1 MRQESISL
9 LQFQKKYS
17 TEEACRE
24 HLFKL
29 RWPTGYSCP
38 RCNHKEHY
46 FHRNRHLYH
55 CKSCNYQ
62 VSLTAGTIFHKTRVP
77 LRKWFWMIYL
87 MGHQKSGISMMSL
100 QSMLEIKSYKTVWL
114 MGHKIRHAMAH
125 RDSYYKLAGLV
136 EMDDTYIGSKK
147 SGKQG
152 RGAYGKAKVIV
163 AVENKESK
171 AGFVKMERVDNLGKN
186 MISNSFEEHLESNV
200 ILRTDGWRPYRVLK
214 TGQRKHD
221 AIVVGPGKNATKML
235 PWVHTM
241 ISNMKNNLRG
251 TYHGVDIKHIS
262 RYLSEFCYRFNRR
275 FWQKQMFDR
284 LLTACLNSNTITNS
298 ELSK

>member
-1 MRQESISL
+1 MRQDSINL
-9 LQFQKKYS
+9 IEFQKKFS

-29 RWPTGYSCP
+29 RWPSGYSCP
-38 RCNHKEHY
+38 RCEHREYY

-100 QSMLEIKSYKTVWL
+100 QSMLEIKTYKTVWL

-125 RDSYYKLAGLV
+125 RDAYYKLAGLV

-147 SGKQG
+147 KGKQG
-152 RGAYGKAKVIV
+152 RGAEGKLKVIV
-163 AVENKESK
+163 AVETEQNKPRFAKMVDVENMSK
-171 AGFVKMERVDNLGKN
+171 Q
-186 MISNSFEEHLESNV
+186 MIFEAFDHRLEKDV
-200 ILRTDGWRPYRVLK
+200 VLKTDGWIPYIVLK
-214 TGQRKHD
+214 KDQREHIPLKIRNSEK
-221 AIVVGPGKNATKML
+221 ASKIL
-235 PWVHTM
+235 PWVHTL
-241 ISNMKNNLRG
+241 ISNIKGNIRG
-251 TYHGVDIKHIS
+251 TYHGVDKNHIG
-262 RYLSEFCYRFNRR
+262 RYLAEFCFRFNRR
-275 FWQKQMFDR
+275 SWQKQMFNR
-284 LLTACLNSNTITNS
+284 LLNACLNSNTITYS
-298 ELSK
+298 ELSV

>member
-1 MRQESISL
+1 MHQESISL
-9 LQFQKKYS
+9 IQFQKKFS

-24 HLFKL
+24 HLYKL
-29 RWPTGYSCP
+29 RWPSGYKCP
-38 RCNHKEHY
+38 RCNHEEYY

-62 VSLTAGTIFHKTRVP
+62 VSLTAGTIFHKTRVS
-77 LRKWFWMIYL
+77 LLKWFWMIYL

-125 RDSYYKLAGLV
+125 RDAYYKLAGLV

-171 AGFVKMERVDNLGKN
+171 AGFAKMERVDNLGKN
-186 MISNSFEEHLESNV
+186 MISNSFDEHLESDV

-214 TGQRKHD
+214 TDQRKHE
-221 AIVVGPGKNATKML
+221 AVVVGSGKNAAKML

-275 FWQKQMFDR
+275 SWQKQMFDR
-284 LLTACLNSNTITNS
+284 LLTACLNSYTITYS
-298 ELSK
+298 ELSA